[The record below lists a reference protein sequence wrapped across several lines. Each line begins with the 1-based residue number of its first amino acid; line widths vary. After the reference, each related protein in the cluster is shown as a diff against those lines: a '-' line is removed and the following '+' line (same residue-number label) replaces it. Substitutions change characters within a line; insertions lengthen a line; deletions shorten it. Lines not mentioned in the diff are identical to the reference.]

1 MNRNRL
7 MVGLAVA
14 VLLAFILSAYV
25 YHAFKAAE
33 VKAAG
38 SPALRM
44 TNIVV
49 AAEPLKIGTRLE
61 GSKLKT
67 IQWPSS
73 AKPDGMFSDITEVA
87 NRAVIT
93 NIAEN
98 EPILASNLA
107 STESGAG
114 LSATIPE
121 GMRAIS
127 VSVND
132 VVGVA
137 GFVTPGTMVDVLVTG
152 QSVGAGGGTSVT
164 RTILENIKVL
174 AAGQKME
181 QDREGKPENVPVIT
195 LLVTPEDAGKLT
207 MASTEGK
214 IQLALR
220 NTVDTKATNPA
231 PVLQSAL
238 FAGGAPPAPVAP
250 VEKHNGTHKNA
261 APPPPPPYPVEVII
275 GDKHEVKNFPNP

>member
-14 VLLAFILSAYV
+14 VVLAFVLSAYV
-25 YHAFKAAE
+25 FHAIKAAQ
-33 VKAAG
+33 VNASA
-38 SPALRM
+38 PTLRM

-49 AAEPLKIGTRLE
+49 AAEPLKIGTRID
-61 GSKLKT
+61 GSKVKT

-73 AKPDGMFSDITEVA
+73 SKPEGMFSDVTEVA
-87 NRAVIT
+87 NRAVIN

-98 EPILASNLA
+98 EPILAANLA
-107 STESGAG
+107 SSESGAG

-121 GMRAIS
+121 GMRAVS

-152 QSVGAGGGTSVT
+152 NTVGASGGSSVT
-164 RTILENIKVL
+164 RTILENIRVL

-220 NTVDTKATNPA
+220 NTVDTKNTNPA
-231 PVLQSAL
+231 PVLQSTL
-238 FAGGAPPAPVAP
+238 FSGGAPVVPVAAPTSGKHAAVVVKPVAP
-250 VEKHNGTHKNA
+250 
-261 APPPPPPYPVEVII
+261 PPYSVEVIT